1 MSENRQKYSSSPLYG
16 LKHSRP
22 SGGGFQVPPEHQPRP
37 ARQRTFVGLQ
47 VIMSLLLPALFVVAL
62 ILRYTE
68 LHWAFLGLSAL
79 ALLIMWLGH
88 AFVPQ
93 ARTTMT
99 LIYTALMIVSLAA
112 ALWFT
117 HPIAGQGEQ
126 QPQGGGI
133 DYGALFGNNVTASDV
148 GAFAGGADITQ
159 PSSNVSAA
167 PTPDPRSEA
176 QSRLETFMNSWMS
189 QDVNGML
196 ACCTPSWINSQEN
209 PQREIFII
217 RGVNT
222 PLSFNIT
229 YVAGSDSDDSRT
241 ITMEALMDRANGT
254 QKNYRYEVLML
265 RVNGVWYV
273 DPASLSS
280 ATEIKEE
287 ATTAPV
293 YTLMPTNS
301 PDPGQVLYYNPDG
314 GSYYHAD
321 QNCSRIDNKYL
332 PLKGSFLYSQLDETA
347 YAKLQ
352 PCSNCNAPNRN

>member
-16 LKHSRP
+16 LKHSR
-22 SGGGFQVPPEHQPRP
+22 STGGGFHVPQEQPRRQ
-37 ARQRTFVGLQ
+37 AKQRTFVGLQ
-47 VIMSLLLPALFVVAL
+47 VFMTLVLPVLFVLAM

-68 LHWAFLGLSAL
+68 LHWAFLILSAL

-99 LIYTALMIVSLAA
+99 LIYTALMIVSMAA

-117 HPIAGQGEQ
+117 SPLKQNAQQTGQS
-126 QPQGGGI
+126 GGI
-133 DYGALFGNNVTASDV
+133 NYSELFGSNVTASDV
-148 GAFAGGADITQ
+148 SAFAASGGEQ
-159 PSSNVSAA
+159 LQGSSVTPTA
-167 PTPDPRSEA
+167 TPDPRSEA

-189 QDVNGML
+189 LDYDGML
-196 ACCTPSWINSQEN
+196 ACCTPAWISAQEN
-209 PQREIFII
+209 PQREIFGI

-222 PLSFNIT
+222 PVSFNIT

-241 ITMEALMDRANGT
+241 ITMEAVMDRSTGR
-254 QKNYRYEVLML
+254 QIKYRYEVLML

-287 ATTAPV
+287 ATATPA
-293 YTLMPTNS
+293 YTLMPTNT
-301 PDPGQVLYYNPDG
+301 PDPGQTLYYNPDG

-321 QNCSRIDNKYL
+321 QNCTRIDNKYL
-332 PLKGSFLYSQLDETA
+332 PLKGSFLYSQRDEAA
-347 YAKLQ
+347 YQALQ
-352 PCSNCNAPNRN
+352 PCSNCNSPGR

>member
-16 LKHSRP
+16 LKHSRS
-22 SGGGFQVPPEHQPRP
+22 SGGGFQVPPERQPRP
-37 ARQRTFVGLQ
+37 ARQHTFVGLQ
-47 VIMSLLLPALFVVAL
+47 VIMSLLLPALFIVAL

-68 LHWAFLGLSAL
+68 LHWAFLALSAL
-79 ALLIMWLGH
+79 ALLAMWLGH

-117 HPIAGQGEQ
+117 QPIGGQEDS
-126 QPQGGGI
+126 QPQGSSI
-133 DYGALFGNNVTASDV
+133 DYSALFGSNVTASDV
-148 GAFAGGADITQ
+148 GAFAGSAEAVQ
-159 PSSNVSAA
+159 PSISISSA

-196 ACCTPSWINSQEN
+196 ACCTPSWINSQES
-209 PQREIFII
+209 PQRAIFDI

-229 YVAGSDSDDSRT
+229 NVAGSDSDDSRT

-254 QKNYRYEVLML
+254 QKNYRYEALML
-265 RVNGVWYV
+265 RVNGIWYV

-287 ATTAPV
+287 ATVAPV

-301 PDPGQVLYYNPDG
+301 PDPGQTLYYNPDG
-314 GSYYHAD
+314 GSYYHKD
-321 QNCSRIDNKYL
+321 PNCSLINNKYL
-332 PLKGSFLYSQLDETA
+332 PLKGSFLYSQVNDEA
-347 YAKLQ
+347 YKKLN
-352 PCSNCNAPNRN
+352 PCAGCGAPGR